1 LLKRTAQSRIR
12 AGENFRT
19 DRRPAATTEAAP
31 RDRRAPTKGQTAM
44 TRSHAH
50 VPAALAAAA
59 LASAAAAQSFNI
71 DFTRDGA
78 APPDAYA
85 AAGLAGR
92 WNAVDPPNFGASVP
106 LVGLGGET
114 TSATIVNLG
123 GADLLTK
130 ATPATGDD
138 DALLSDYL
146 VTYDAGLESC
156 IFFNGLEPG
165 TYEVTIYAW
174 TPDDEAVESL
184 ATVDEAPGVEH
195 LVGGAWDG
203 ELTHGVTHATF
214 TAEVGDNGLL
224 RTHSGIAMGADPALG
239 AAFNGIQIRLLGG
252 CLADLDADGAVGS
265 GDLGALLAAWG
276 ACPLSA
282 ACPANLDGDGD
293 VDSADLGVM
302 LAAWGACD

>member
-1 LLKRTAQSRIR
+1 
-12 AGENFRT
+12 
-19 DRRPAATTEAAP
+19 
-31 RDRRAPTKGQTAM
+31 M
-44 TRSHAH
+44 TRFRAH
-50 VPAALAAAA
+50 VLAIIGSGA

-78 APPDAYA
+78 APADDFA

-92 WNAVDPPNFGASVP
+92 WNAVDPPNFGANVP
-106 LVGLGGET
+106 LVDLDGEPT
-114 TSATIVNLG
+114 GVTIVNLG

-130 ATPATGDD
+130 TTAATGDD
-138 DALLSDYL
+138 DALLGDYL
-146 VTYDAGLESC
+146 VTYNASLESC

-184 ATVDEAPGVEH
+184 ATVDEAPGVET

-203 ELTHGVTHATF
+203 SLQPGVTHATF
-214 TAEVGDNGLL
+214 TAEVLGNGLL
-224 RTHSGIAMGADPALG
+224 RTHSGIALGADPALG

-265 GDLGALLAAWG
+265 GDLGILLAAWG
-276 ACPLSA
+276 ACPLTA
-282 ACPANLDGDGD
+282 ACPAHLDGDGD